1 MQVVLK
7 FRTAYKKGADTMK
20 SFIPLL
26 LVITIIL
33 ASCSKEPL
41 ITKQY
46 NEAKVVNIDSGE
58 TLYETND
65 QNRIEEIIDQI
76 NTSKRTDTWDA
87 IGSSYMLVL
96 KNSEDTLEA
105 TYFNGTK
112 QNGEVTVKG
121 YHVNTRFRLID
132 EF

>member
-1 MQVVLK
+1 
-7 FRTAYKKGADTMK
+7 MK
-20 SFIPLL
+20 SFIPLIL
-26 LVITIIL
+26 IITIIL

-46 NEAKVVNIDSGE
+46 TEAKVLNVDSGE

-65 QNRIEEIIDQI
+65 QNRVGEIIDQI
-76 NTSKRTDTWDA
+76 NASKRTDTWDG

-96 KNSEDTLEA
+96 KNDEDTLEA
-105 TYFNGTK
+105 TYYSGGK
-112 QNGEVTVKG
+112 QNGEVIVNG

>member
-1 MQVVLK
+1 
-7 FRTAYKKGADTMK
+7 MK

-26 LVITIIL
+26 LIITIIL

-46 NEAKVVNIDSGE
+46 TEAKVVNNDSGE

-65 QNRIEEIIDQI
+65 QNRVEEIINEI

-96 KNSEDTLEA
+96 KDGEDTLEV
-105 TYFNGTK
+105 TYYNGKK

-121 YHVNTRFRLID
+121 YHVYTKFGLID
-132 EF
+132 

>member
-1 MQVVLK
+1 M
-7 FRTAYKKGADTMK
+7 AYKKGADIMR

-26 LVITIIL
+26 LIITIIL
-33 ASCSKEPL
+33 ASCSKDPL
-41 ITKQY
+41 ISKQY
-46 NEAKVVNIDSGE
+46 TEVKVVNNDSGE

-65 QNRIEEIIDQI
+65 QNRVEKIIDQI

-96 KNSEDTLEA
+96 KDGEDTLEV
-105 TYFNGTK
+105 TYYNGKK

-121 YHVNTRFRLID
+121 YHVYTKFRLID
-132 EF
+132 

>member
-1 MQVVLK
+1 
-7 FRTAYKKGADTMK
+7 MK
-20 SFIPLL
+20 SFIPLF

-33 ASCSKEPL
+33 ASCSKDPL

-46 NEAKVVNIDSGE
+46 TEAKVVNINSGE
-58 TLYETND
+58 VLYETNN
-65 QNRIEEIIDQI
+65 QNRVEEIIRQI

-96 KNSEDTLEA
+96 KNGEDTLEA
-105 TYFNGTK
+105 TYYNGTK
-112 QNGEVTVKG
+112 RVGEVSVNG
-121 YHVNTRFRLID
+121 YHVNTRFRLMD